1 MLYAKTSTPHKHSK
15 IIIYCWQIHKQVRH
29 EKFCVLPGK
38 LWSAFFD
45 LIDNNCLLL
54 EVSTCLVLQTYYKNM
69 PLYQRGGE
77 GGGYHDGT
85 LNSLV

>member
-45 LIDNNCLLL
+45 NN
-54 EVSTCLVLQTYYKNM
+54 
-69 PLYQRGGE
+69 R
-77 GGGYHDGT
+77 
-85 LNSLV
+85 